1 MIHLSKRLSSIYNL
15 TPKGIAIDVGA
26 DHGQLIISLVENGV
40 AHHGYAVENKKGP
53 YERMVKA
60 INASKVKDKIIPIFS
75 SGIHE
80 MPKEVETVI
89 IAGMGGNTIV
99 NILKDDIEKLNGV
112 KTILIDSHG
121 AFSFVRQEIINMGF
135 IIDDEDILVEDDIY
149 YEIMRFKRG
158 SLTYSEDDYFFGPV
172 LLKKKSNIFK
182 EKWMKRL
189 DEINSLLCKS
199 DIPTQRKDELL
210 MEKERIMR
218 VL

>member
-15 TPKGIAIDVGA
+15 TPMGIAIDVGA
-26 DHGQLIISLVENGV
+26 DHGQLIISLVENSI
-40 AHHGYAVENKKGP
+40 AKRGYAVENKKGP

-60 INASKVKDKIIPIFS
+60 INASKVKDKITPIFS
-75 SGIHE
+75 SGIHK

-89 IAGMGGNTIV
+89 IAGMGGNTII
-99 NILKDDIEKLNGV
+99 NILKDDIEKLDGV

-121 AFSFVRQEIINMGF
+121 AFSFVRKEIVAMGF
-135 IIDDEDILVEDDIY
+135 IIDDEDILIEDDIY
-149 YEIMRFKRG
+149 YEIMRFKKG
-158 SLTYSEDDYFFGPV
+158 EAKYSEDDYFFGPV

-182 EKWMKRL
+182 ERWMKRL

-199 DIPTQRKDELL
+199 DIPTQRKDELV
-210 MEKERIMR
+210 MEKERIMK